1 LQFQDTT
8 PRYRGDDSIL
18 NRWQYLLMLIVGI
31 CGLWFVPTFHKLT
44 LLPPFVGSLCVL
56 SVLWILNE
64 LFNRTLFSSGRMVH
78 NTNKP
83 LALQYDTI
91 QNLLFFMGI
100 FLALGAMQETGKL
113 DRFFIDIA
121 KTISNV
127 YSLSGIVGVL
137 SAFFGN
143 VTITLTSISLF
154 ASPEMISNV
163 EFAQEF
169 IADGNFWVLL
179 SYTTAFGA
187 SLLTIGSVSGFS
199 LMKMENVSFL
209 WYVRHM
215 TFKVVA
221 GWLAGLVVYG
231 IIDMGF

>member
-1 LQFQDTT
+1 M
-8 PRYRGDDSIL
+8 
-18 NRWQYLLMLIVGI
+18 LLVGI
-31 CGLWFVPTFHKLT
+31 GGLWFVPTFHNLT
-44 LLPPFVGSLCVL
+44 LMPPFVGSLCVL
-56 SVLWILNE
+56 SLLWILNE
-64 LFNRTLFSSGRMVH
+64 LFNRTLLSSGRMVH

-83 LALQYDTI
+83 LALQYDTL

-113 DRFFIDIA
+113 NTFFIDIA

-127 YSLSGIVGVL
+127 YSLSAIIGVL

-143 VTITLTSISLF
+143 VTIILTSISLF
-154 ASPEMISNV
+154 ASPELIHNAD
-163 EFAQEF
+163 FAQAF
-169 IADGNFWVLL
+169 ITNGNFWILL
-179 SYTTAFGA
+179 GYTTAFGA

-221 GWLAGLVVYG
+221 GWLAGLIVYG

>member
-1 LQFQDTT
+1 
-8 PRYRGDDSIL
+8 
-18 NRWQYLLMLIVGI
+18 
-31 CGLWFVPTFHKLT
+31 
-44 LLPPFVGSLCVL
+44 
-56 SVLWILNE
+56 
-64 LFNRTLFSSGRMVH
+64 
-78 NTNKP
+78 
-83 LALQYDTI
+83 
-91 QNLLFFMGI
+91 MGI

-113 DRFFIDIA
+113 NTFFVDIA
-121 KTISNV
+121 KAISNV
-127 YSLSGIVGVL
+127 YSLSGIVGIL

-154 ASPEMISNV
+154 ASPELIHNAD
-163 EFAQEF
+163 FAQAF
-169 IADGNFWVLL
+169 VTNGNFWILL

-221 GWLAGLVVYG
+221 GWLAGLIVYG